1 MDFGATGAEKRA
13 MALMLLSAFLYSL
26 VPVWVGFGNAGASPF
41 FFTAIA
47 HLAAIPII
55 LVYVHR
61 NSGWDFLNWKT
72 VKAMFGYQPRN
83 RVFLAYLFLLG
94 VCTTSY
100 AFFSMASKHLEYSN
114 LPIVAA
120 IYEAWPTLVIL
131 AFFLWP
137 VLGRNSRGFGL
148 GDWTSLFIALLGL
161 GFVISARES
170 VSLLSLISNLSFDE
184 WGGIIL
190 AFISSL
196 LATGIVVL
204 TLAHGQSLS
213 DGLFQSNPS
222 KDQTI
227 HCTMLIVI
235 FMHISGFLISAFLG
249 LFAGEA
255 VTGACDSLF
264 ALGMGV
270 TIGLGAISFRVA
282 SIQSENPGI
291 TALSFLTPL
300 FALGILLFLG
310 WFNISEWS
318 YANIRRDYLAM
329 GATAIFSANILL
341 NLRADMRTGYRSLVL
356 CLWIFGA
363 IRYLY
368 DGQPW
373 QWYYE
378 SIAVVTGILAIAVG
392 FRSERFVRRSQAEEA
407 LSIDILHSLTWLIDK
422 YVSIDANRRCLENA
436 RRHFLRAHSPEKAK
450 TMKDSDM
457 NSHMEMMGILSELRK
472 KVDSEQD
479 QETISKC
486 LRNAD
491 ELILSRAHGN
501 NFGEKV
507 AIFGL
512 AMASA
517 GISLFLRGSLP
528 ENGEPDVIDNLS
540 SNFFSILVGPVAIFL
555 YFHVVDLERDRI
567 RKIYDEALAERGG
580 DLRIIREIH
589 DRSGEKFVASMILVV
604 TFVVYAALFFVKF
617 P

>member
-1 MDFGATGAEKRA
+1 MDFGATGAERRA
-13 MALMLLSAFLYSL
+13 IALMLLSAFLYSL

-47 HLAAIPII
+47 HLAAIPMI
-55 LVYVHR
+55 LFYVHR
-61 NSGWDFLNWKT
+61 NSGWDFFNWKT

-83 RVFLAYLFLLG
+83 RIFLVYLFLLG
-94 VCTTSY
+94 ICTTSY

-131 AFFLWP
+131 AFLVWP
-137 VLGRNSRGFGL
+137 VLGRNSRGFGM
-148 GDWTSLFIALLGL
+148 GDWLSLFIALLGL
-161 GFVISARES
+161 GFVISAREA

-213 DGLFQSNPS
+213 DAIFQSNPN
-222 KDQTI
+222 KNQTI
-227 HCTMLIVI
+227 NCTMLIVI
-235 FMHISGFLISAFLG
+235 FMHISGFLISAALG
-249 LFAGEA
+249 LVAREA
-255 VTGACDSLF
+255 MTGAGDSLF

-270 TIGLGAISFRVA
+270 TIGFGAISFRVA

-300 FALGILLFLG
+300 FALGILLLLG
-310 WFNISEWS
+310 WFDISEWS
-318 YANIRRDYLAM
+318 YASIRWDYLFM
-329 GATAIFSANILL
+329 GATAILSANILL
-341 NLRADMRTGYRSLVL
+341 NLRADVRTGYRSLVL
-356 CLWIFGA
+356 CLWVFGA
-363 IRYLY
+363 FRYLY
-368 DGQPW
+368 GGLPW
-373 QWYYE
+373 PWYYE

-392 FRSERFVRRSQAEEA
+392 FRSERFVRRSQMEEA

-422 YVSIDANRRCLENA
+422 YGSIDAHRQCLENA
-436 RRHFLRAHSPEKAK
+436 RGQFLRAHSPEKAK
-450 TMKDSDM
+450 TMEDSDK
-457 NSHMEMMGILSELRK
+457 NSHMEMVKVLSSLRK
-472 KVDSEQD
+472 RIDSEQD

-486 LRNAD
+486 LRSAD

-507 AIFGL
+507 ALFVL

-517 GISLFLRGSLP
+517 GISLVLRSP
-528 ENGEPDVIDNLS
+528 FSGEKELFAIDALVG
-540 SNFFSILVGPVAIFL
+540 NFFSILIGPVAIFL
-555 YFHVVDLERDRI
+555 YFHVVDLERDRSQ
-567 RKIYDEALAERGG
+567 KIYDEELAKLG
-580 DLRIIREIH
+580 DLKIIREIH
-589 DRSGEKFVASMILVV
+589 DRSGEKRIASTILIV
-604 TFVVYAALFFVKF
+604 TFVVYAGLFLVKL